1 MFAPRDEGE
10 DPRHVDSI
18 WPIWNV
24 LDMTPHGREG
34 GSDLPSLRYE

>member
-18 WPIWNV
+18 WPIWSV
-24 LDMTPHGREG
+24 LDMTPKGRGTE
-34 GSDLPSLRYE
+34 SDFPKLNYE